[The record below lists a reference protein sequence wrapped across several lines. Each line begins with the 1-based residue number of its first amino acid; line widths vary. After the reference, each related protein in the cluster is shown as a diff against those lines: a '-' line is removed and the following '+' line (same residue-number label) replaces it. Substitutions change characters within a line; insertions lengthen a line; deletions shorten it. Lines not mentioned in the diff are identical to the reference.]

1 MKVLLATNGSQGV
14 VALRE
19 LFSLGYDTKDVI
31 VVLSSGANEPIIEF
45 LKFNKMPI
53 RIISSGGEFDELI
66 RSIKVRGAFLLSI
79 SWAYKFSEYAIKSF
93 SNKMI
98 NFHPGLLPNYKGC
111 YSTSWSLI
119 NNEQY
124 VGYTYHFINSE
135 YDEGNILLMDKIKI
149 NSNDTAHSLHYKIF
163 QQGLREIGKVLSLIN
178 TDGEKQSDE
187 GAFYPNKLPYNG
199 VVDSDWDI
207 ATVNNFVRAM
217 YFPPFKPAVII
228 KDGKEIFIELDDEG
242 KIEDE

>member
-19 LFSLGYDTKDVI
+19 LFSLGYDTKDVT

-45 LKFNKMPI
+45 LRFNKMPI
-53 RIISSGGEFDELI
+53 RVISSGKEFDELI
-66 RSIKVRGAFLLSI
+66 RSLKIGDTFLLSV

-93 SNKMI
+93 HNKMI

-163 QQGLREIGKVLSLIN
+163 QQGLRKIGKALLLIN
-178 TDGEKQSDE
+178 TDGKKQSGK

-207 ATVNNFVRAM
+207 AKVNNFVRAM
-217 YFPPFKPAVII
+217 HFPPFKSAVII
-228 KDGKEIFIELDDEG
+228 KDGKEVLLGLNDEG
-242 KIEDE
+242 KIVDE